1 MKVLI
6 ADDDPVYCRMFSAL
20 LGREYELVFANDGG
34 EAWDFLNENP
44 LLRLAI
50 LDWQM
55 PIFTGV
61 ELCKKIR
68 SVPELENIY
77 LLIATA
83 RNDLDDVVTG
93 FNAGANDFVVKPFHA
108 QELLARV
115 RVGQRIVELQTA
127 LSGQVQELKT
137 ALAKVNQLQGL
148 LPICSY
154 CKRIRDDND
163 YWQQLETYFGEHSAA
178 IFSHGICPDCY
189 EKFMLPEIRELRS
202 KQ

>member
-1 MKVLI
+1 
-6 ADDDPVYCRMFSAL
+6 PVYCQMFSAL
-20 LGREYELVFANDGG
+20 LGPEYELVFANDGG
-34 EAWDFLNENP
+34 EAWQFLSQNP

-61 ELCKKIR
+61 ELCKKVR
-68 SVPELENIY
+68 SVPEMETIY

-83 RNDLDDVVTG
+83 RNDLDDVVAG
-93 FNAGANDFVVKPFHA
+93 FKAGANDFVVKPFHA

-115 RVGQRIVELQTA
+115 RVGQRIVELQSV
-127 LSGQVQELKT
+127 LSNQVQELKA

-154 CKRIRDDND
+154 
-163 YWQQLETYFGEHSAA
+163 
-178 IFSHGICPDCY
+178 
-189 EKFMLPEIRELRS
+189 
-202 KQ
+202 